1 MVHFKNRVKD
11 LEAENEKLKV
21 ENQKLKKEIG
31 EEMI

>member
-21 ENQKLKKEIG
+21 ENQKLKKEIE